1 MRIYSLFKSVLNI
14 FNTPLC
20 TLQNACNYMSLPRKL
35 ANKLVGVGDKARS
48 AKGDFKRTFGGE
60 PADPAENIGGEKLR
74 RKAAKSIRKSEEEV
88 GPEKGFFDFDSDSN
102 GKNDF
107 SELESSLRD
116 SGDNQL
122 DRRLF

>member
-1 MRIYSLFKSVLNI
+1 
-14 FNTPLC
+14 
-20 TLQNACNYMSLPRKL
+20 MSIPRKL

-60 PADPAENIGGEKLR
+60 PPEPADNVGGERLR
-74 RKAAKSIRKSEEEV
+74 RKAAESIKKSEKGV
-88 GPEKGFFDFDSDSN
+88 GPEKGFFDFDRDGD

-107 SELESSLRD
+107 AEFEDEISD
-116 SGDNQL
+116 SGDDQL